1 MKVTYVGQN
10 EENLEPRSAVHQL
23 FYMGARKGIL
33 LACALARDHK
43 KAKPAAPSAYSDAKL
58 SVCPLCYCWKPRQ
71 HAESICYPQTLWPAH
86 NVEFKSTDE
95 CGEAFDLNLYISPR
109 VHGQPYVMFCVC
121 FPQLPMFSTDDR
133 TLISFRVIVMWM
145 LIRNPP
151 EWSVSDNIHS
161 SKKYWRSKFRI
172 RSLLFGGKYC

>member
-1 MKVTYVGQN
+1 MCFHSVNVTPVSPWLPMKVTYVGQN

-43 KAKPAAPSAYSDAKL
+43 KAKLAAPSACSDAKL

-71 HAESICYPQTLWPAH
+71 HAESICYPQTLWPDH

-95 CGEAFDLNLYISPR
+95 CGEACDLNLYISPR
-109 VHGQPYVMFCVC
+109 VHGEPYVLFSVC
-121 FPQLPMFSTDDR
+121 FPQLLMFSTDDR
-133 TLISFRVIVMWM
+133 TLISF
-145 LIRNPP
+145 L
-151 EWSVSDNIHS
+151 E
-161 SKKYWRSKFRI
+161 
-172 RSLLFGGKYC
+172 SLWHEC